1 VSNLEE
7 LADTAQALLTLP
19 PSTGRRIGMVGGG
32 GGISVAAADA
42 CSRAGLEIP
51 PFDQEIREKLAKVL
65 PPAGTAMGNPVDLGA
80 PIVAPPVFEGT
91 METVAA
97 VDSVDT
103 IIATQALF
111 YVFRSSDVLA
121 NTDDFAQSLMDAA
134 VRVKERYGK
143 PVVMVLPL
151 GGEEVE
157 MAEAESKRRKARDW
171 YRERGILALPTLERA
186 TRAVANVVDYYDKVG
201 RRS

>member
-1 VSNLEE
+1 
-7 LADTAQALLTLP
+7 
-19 PSTGRRIGMVGGG
+19 
-32 GGISVAAADA
+32 VAAADA

-65 PPAGTAMGNPVDLGA
+65 PPAGTATGNPVDLGA
-80 PIVAPPVFEGT
+80 PIVPPPIFEGVL
-91 METVAA
+91 ETVAA

-121 NTDDFAQSLMDAA
+121 NTDDFAQSLLDAV
-134 VRVKERYGK
+134 VRVKERYRK

-157 MAEAESKRRKARDW
+157 MAEAEAKRRKARDW

-186 TRAVANVVDYYDKVG
+186 TRAIANVVDYYEKVAE
-201 RRS
+201 SS